1 MVFKVL
7 VVGDTNC
14 GKTCLVNRI
23 VDDIFTEDTKQTT
36 CASNKTFDLIYES
49 QSVKVQFT
57 DVAGSFNYRT
67 IVPSFYN
74 NAKIVLLVFSI
85 DDIESFTNLQNWIE
99 SLTSKLNI
107 TDESQND
114 FVPMILVGAKSDL
127 ERTVEE
133 KDAKQK
139 SKDIGSACYI
149 EVSSFN
155 GDNFVNLKNKIAEL
169 LIKKKVV
176 QPFEEVIKD
185 KDIQVKPTDQGS
197 KKKCC

>member
-7 VVGDTNC
+7 VVGDSNC

-23 VDDIFTEDTKQTT
+23 VDDIFTENPTPTA
-36 CASNKTFDLIYES
+36 CASNKTFDLISES
-49 QSVKVQFT
+49 LNQSVKVQFT

-67 IVPSFYN
+67 IVPSYYN

-149 EVSSFN
+149 EVSSLN
-155 GDNFVNLKNKIAEL
+155 GNNFDNLKNKIVEL
-169 LIKKKVV
+169 LLKKK
-176 QPFEEVIKD
+176 ESEVIKYND
-185 KDIQVKPTDQGS
+185 FQVKPTDQGS